1 MFRKPLFWELFLLT
15 VVVGV
20 LNYFAL
26 AYDLYWFVYEFDS
39 LMHFLAGALVAIFFI
54 WVYFFSGFFNP
65 TKRTLFAF
73 LKIAFL
79 SSIFVAVSWEVYEVF
94 LGEVVVQ
101 GLEYAYDTTLDFI
114 MDILGILGATF
125 YGYMKEINRIKNN
138 E

>member
-39 LMHFLAGALVAIFFI
+39 LMHFLAGALVAVFFI

-65 TKRTLFAF
+65 TKRTLFTF